1 MIQDSPLSRE
11 QTAAVLDNMPVAV
24 YVSAVDNWE
33 LLFANRMAKKL
44 FLRKPD
50 RQVNTCYYLAG
61 FDEPCPFCRAEQ
73 MSRTELFV
81 REFQHPGNQRTY
93 QLSGKRIDWDGRPAH
108 IEYIIDI
115 TEKKKEEKE
124 SEALKRELQK
134 TFSSISCGLSVY
146 RFTGKKILPVFHNP
160 AFYQIMGY
168 SPAHIRSVENET
180 AYLGVHPEDQPLLEE
195 KIRKMI
201 AEEGV
206 LQHTY
211 RVWNDTLKKYR
222 WIQLDGSAKAQN
234 DGTKLLYAI
243 YSDVNEQIRLEQDL
257 KQANEKMQDIINAIP
272 GGVAIYRVSDM
283 FETVYFSDGVPELS
297 GYTVEEYRELIKQ
310 DAATMIYREDTAMV
324 VSKAR
329 EVILSRGVT
338 NFEFRKQ
345 HRDGHIVWVR
355 VRIKWIGEDEGFPLL
370 HCVFHNISD
379 LKDAQLEMDHL
390 VNSIPGGIASY
401 RVEGNRFLPTF
412 FSDGV
417 AALSGHTRE
426 EYGELVCRDALAV
439 IYEPDRE
446 RVFTAARAALVSGES
461 MDVYYRMRHKDGSLI
476 WIHLNGRRMGPL
488 SESTRFYAVYTGMSA
503 ETHLFQNIANEMADG
518 IYVIGKENYDLL
530 YANESKSLFA
540 KGENILG
547 QKCFTALH
555 GKSGPCEFC
564 TLKTHTADG
573 EEHDMHVDGTSNYY
587 STRFRETVWNGI
599 PAYIKFVRDITEEVT
614 IRREKERLEQYFQTV
629 VKNLPG
635 GVAVV
640 RYERD
645 GTMTP
650 EFLSDGF
657 AVMTGMTLEEAWEL
671 YRKDA
676 MEGVHPED
684 KVFVR
689 EQMTSYLVSGAA
701 HWEIAYR
708 LKKGRDG
715 YVWVKN
721 SLSVI
726 QNEGGERRVYAVYH
740 DMTKE
745 REEQE
750 KFRTQ
755 YKELLLQHY
764 RTPDPNAL
772 IVGHCNITKSKILEI
787 IDYTDS
793 DLLKTFGSDR
803 EQFFTGISDLVED
816 PDQKRQFLDTYLNKP
831 ALEAFERG
839 ETEQKMICFLR
850 FPKEKRGR
858 HVQIKMNLVSTPD
871 TGDVTGI
878 LTVADITEQR
888 IREMIL
894 RRLSVT
900 GYDCVMDVDLLR
912 DTYTVLSSSEN
923 ARCLPPRQGSH
934 SERVSYMA
942 AEKIVPRDKDAYR
955 DALEP
960 DRMVQRLKKEGAYTF
975 AFSITDDKGDICT
988 KNMTVSAI
996 DLRLGRVCLSR
1007 TDITDSIREQ
1017 QGLLRVIAYTFELA
1031 GFIDLSSQRLTLHTR
1046 ETVLQNL
1053 SPYFLEHYDE
1063 AIGSFTEHY
1072 VPEENWKYTREQF
1085 RISTILE
1092 RLQEKPGGYDFLFSY
1107 RKDKEERYK
1116 QLNVMWG
1123 DVNHRTLCL
1132 VRADV
1137 TDMLAAERKAKRE
1150 LENALV
1156 LAKEANQAKSEFLS
1170 AMSHDIRTPMNAIMG
1185 MTALAVAHLD
1195 DKERVADCLK
1205 KISISSKHLLSLVND
1220 ILDMSKIERSQ
1231 ITMNRMRISVS
1242 QLVEELASIMAPQ
1255 ARDGRLN
1262 FTVRTEGICHDGF
1275 YGDALRLNQI
1285 LLNILSN
1292 AVKFTP
1298 EGGTV
1303 YFETEELQIQTPGKV
1318 RYRFTVS
1325 DTGLGMSEEFMAH
1338 LFEPFTRSPN
1348 TVHIEG
1354 TGLGLSIAKGLVE
1367 LMHGEI
1373 SVRSRL
1379 CEGTVFQV
1387 ELEFEC
1393 AKPKD
1398 SREDVR
1404 IWADDAAGDSNKEF
1418 AGRLFLVA
1426 EDNAI
1431 NAEILCELL
1440 RIYGADSVVKKDG
1453 EQVVKA
1459 FREAPPHTY
1468 DAILMDIQ
1476 MPKMNG
1482 YEATRVI
1489 RSMEHPDAGK
1499 IPIIAMTANAFAED
1513 VRASAAAGMNAHV
1526 AKPIDME
1533 RLKAELRKALKARAC

>member
-44 FLRKPD
+44 FFRKPD

-81 REFQHPGNQRTY
+81 REFQHPGNHRIY
-93 QLSGKRIDWDGRPAH
+93 QLSGKQIDWDGRPAH

-115 TEKKKEEKE
+115 TEKKKEEEE
-124 SEALKRELQK
+124 SEALKKELKK
-134 TFSSISCGLSVY
+134 TFSNIPCGLSVY
-146 RFTGKKILPVFHNP
+146 RYTGEKILPVFHNP
-160 AFYQIMGY
+160 AFYKILGY
-168 SPAHIRSVENET
+168 SPAHIRSVESET
-180 AYLGVHPEDQPLLEE
+180 AYLGVHPDDRPLLEE
-195 KIRKMI
+195 KVRKMI

-222 WIQLDGSAKAQN
+222 WIQLDGSAKAQD
-234 DGTKLLYAI
+234 DGTKLLYVL
-243 YSDVNEQIRLEQDL
+243 YSDVNEKIRLEQDL

-272 GGVAIYRVSDM
+272 GGVAIYKVSDI

-297 GYTVEEYRELIKQ
+297 GYTVEEYEELIKQ
-310 DAATMIYREDTAMV
+310 DAAAMTYREDTAMV
-324 VSKAR
+324 VSRAR
-329 EVILSRGVT
+329 EVIQSRGVT

-379 LKDAQLEMDHL
+379 LKEAQLEMDHL

-401 RVEGNRFLPTF
+401 RVEGGRFLPTF

-426 EYGELVCRDALAV
+426 EYRELVCRDALAV
-439 IYEPDRE
+439 IYEADRE
-446 RVFTAARAALVSGES
+446 RVLTAARAALATGES
-461 MDVYYRMRHKDGSLI
+461 MDVYYRMRHKDGNLI

-540 KGENILG
+540 RGGNILG

-555 GKSGPCEFC
+555 GKNQPCEFC
-564 TLKTHTADG
+564 TLKTHTASG
-573 EEHDMHVDGTSNYY
+573 EEHEMNVDGTGSYY

-640 RYERD
+640 RYEKD

-657 AVMTGMTLEEAWEL
+657 AVMTGMTLEEAWDL
-671 YRKDA
+671 YRQDA

-701 HWEIAYR
+701 HWEIVYR

-764 RTPDPNAL
+764 RTPDPDAL
-772 IVGHCNITKSKILEI
+772 IIGHCNVTKSKILEI

-793 DLLKTFGSDR
+793 DLLKNFGSDR
-803 EQFFTGISDLVED
+803 EQFFTGISGLVEE
-816 PDQKRQFLDTYLNKP
+816 PGQKQQFLETYLNKP

-839 ETEQKMICFLR
+839 ELEQKMICFLR

-858 HVQIKMNLVSTPD
+858 HVQIKMTLVSTPD

-878 LTVADITEQR
+878 LTVTDITEQR

-894 RRLSVT
+894 GRLSVT

-912 DTYTVLSSSEN
+912 NTYTVLSSSEN
-923 ARCLPPRQGSH
+923 ARCLPPRQGFH

-942 AEKIVPRDKDAYR
+942 AEKIVPRDKDTYR

-960 DRMVQRLKKEGAYTF
+960 GRMAQRLKKEGSYTF
-975 AFSITDDKGDICT
+975 AFSITDENGDICT

-1031 GFIDLSSQRLTLHTR
+1031 GFIDLSSRRLTLHTR

-1053 SPYFLEHYDE
+1053 SPYILEHYDE
-1063 AIGSFTEHY
+1063 AIERFTEHY

-1085 RISTILE
+1085 QISTILE
-1092 RLQEKPGGYDFLFSY
+1092 RLREKPAGYDFLFSY
-1107 RKDKEERYK
+1107 RRDKEERYK

-1137 TDMLAAERKAKRE
+1137 TDMLAAERRAKRE

-1195 DKERVADCLK
+1195 EKERVADCLK
-1205 KISISSKHLLSLVND
+1205 KITISSKHLLSLVND

-1231 ITMNRMRISVS
+1231 ITMNCMRISIS
-1242 QLVEELASIMAPQ
+1242 QLVEELTSIMAPQ
-1255 ARDGRLN
+1255 ARDGGLN
-1262 FTVRTEGICHDGF
+1262 FAARTEGICHDGF

-1303 YFETEELQIQTPGKV
+1303 DFLTEELQNAAPGKV

-1348 TVHIEG
+1348 TLHIEG

-1367 LMHGEI
+1367 LMHGKI
-1373 SVRSRL
+1373 SVRSRP

-1387 ELEFEC
+1387 ELECEC
-1393 AKPKD
+1393 AKPAD
-1398 SREDVR
+1398 GREDVR
-1404 IWADDAAGDSNKEF
+1404 SWAKEAGGDVDREF

-1440 RIYGADSVVKKDG
+1440 RIYGADSEVKKDG

-1459 FREAPPHTY
+1459 FCEAPPHTY

-1489 RSMEHPDAGK
+1489 RGLKHPDAEK

-1513 VRASAAAGMNAHV
+1513 VRASADAGMNAHV
-1526 AKPIDME
+1526 AKPIDIE
-1533 RLKAELRKALKARAC
+1533 RLKAELRKALNARAC